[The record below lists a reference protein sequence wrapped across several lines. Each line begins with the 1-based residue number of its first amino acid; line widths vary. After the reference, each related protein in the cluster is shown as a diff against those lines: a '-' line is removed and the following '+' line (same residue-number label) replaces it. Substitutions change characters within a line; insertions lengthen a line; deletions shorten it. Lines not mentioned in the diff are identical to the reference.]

1 MPVLP
6 PALLA
11 PMDHVGR
18 VGRLRDALGAAGI
31 DGLLLTNLTNIR
43 WLSGF
48 TGSNGWILLTPDDLT
63 LFTDGRYGDQS
74 RDQLDAVGV
83 DATFAI
89 SSTRAVMTADLG
101 RVSCSAGIARIGFE
115 GAHVSYADHRAL
127 SASVPGEWVATS
139 GMVEQLRRTKD
150 QGEIDRMER
159 AADIADAAL
168 AATLPLLHTGQTEA
182 RFRDALEISMREH
195 GGDGPSFDTIVAAG
209 ANAALPHHHPDDTR
223 IVAGMTVVIDFG
235 SLYDGYHS
243 DMTRT
248 FTIGDPSAIQ
258 AEVYEVVLTAQIAGV
273 EAVASGAR
281 GQLLDRVCRDSI
293 AAAGWGEWFTH
304 GTGHGVGLQIHESPW
319 LTQSYDDTL
328 APMDVVTVEPGV
340 YRRDFGGVRIEDM
353 VVVTTNGCRP
363 LTKTLKD
370 SPCPQSPPTI

>member
-1 MPVLP
+1 MTALP
-6 PALLA
+6 PADLA
-11 PMDHVGR
+11 PMDHARRFISVQA
-18 VGRLRDALGAAGI
+18 ALADGGI
-31 DGLLLTNLTNIR
+31 DGVLLTDLTNIR

-48 TGSNGWILLTPDDLT
+48 TGSNGWLLVTPHDLT
-63 LFTDGRYGDQS
+63 LFTDGRYGDQA
-74 RDQLDAVGV
+74 REQLAAAGI
-83 DATFAI
+83 DATFAV
-89 SSTRAVMTADLG
+89 SSTRAIMTADLVESVALARVG
-101 RVSCSAGIARIGFE
+101 RLGFE
-115 GAHVSYADHRAL
+115 GAHISFAEHASL
-127 SASVPGEWVATS
+127 SAAVATEWVPTS
-139 GMVEQLRRTKD
+139 GLVEGLRRTKD

-168 AATLPLLHTGQTEA
+168 ASTVSLLDTEPTEA
-182 RFRDALEISMREH
+182 QFRDALEASMRRH
-195 GGDGPSFDTIVAAG
+195 GGDGPSFDTIIAAG

-223 IVAGMTVVIDFG
+223 IVEGMTVVIDFG
-235 SLYDGYHS
+235 ALYDGYHS

-248 FTIGDPSAIQ
+248 FTIGEPSPMQ
-258 AEVYEVVLTAQIAGV
+258 SEVYEVVLAAQVAGV
-273 EAVASGAR
+273 AAVTAGAR
-281 GQLLDRVCRDSI
+281 GRALDQVCRDTI

-353 VVVTTNGCRP
+353 VVVTINGCRP
-363 LTKTLKD
+363 LTKTPKD